1 MRIQYTSAA
10 QEDMGHLLD
19 YILETSRANARLV
32 LDRIEYHIK
41 LPATQPDMGR
51 PGRVP
56 ETRELV
62 IPKTRFIVPYQ
73 VRGDSLIILRVY
85 HAAQKWPET
94 F

>member
-10 QEDMGHLLD
+10 QADLSHLLD
-19 YILETSRANARLV
+19 YILEKSPANARLV

-41 LPATQPDMGR
+41 LLATQPEMGR

-62 IPKTRFIVPYQ
+62 IPKTPFVVPYQ

-85 HAAQKWPET
+85 HAAQKWPEM

>member
-10 QEDMGHLLD
+10 QEDLGHLLD
-19 YILETSRANARLV
+19 YILEKNPANARLV
-32 LDRIEYHIK
+32 LDRIECHIK
-41 LPATQPDMGR
+41 LLATQPEMGR

-62 IPKTRFIVPYQ
+62 IPKTPFIVPYQ
-73 VRGDSLIILRVY
+73 VRGDSLVILRVY

-94 F
+94 L